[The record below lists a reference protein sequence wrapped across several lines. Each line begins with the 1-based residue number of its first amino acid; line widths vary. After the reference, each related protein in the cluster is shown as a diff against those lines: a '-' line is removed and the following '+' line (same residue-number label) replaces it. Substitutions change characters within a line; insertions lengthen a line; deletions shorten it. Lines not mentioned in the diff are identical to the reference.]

1 VNAYLDSNNY
11 KSRQQSRVVLE
22 TDLSFSTHVTKS
34 AYYHLKHIRIRRY
47 VPSQDVEKRVHGF
60 ITSRVDYC
68 NVLLPKKSVRQ
79 LQLIR
84 TRTSEHITPG
94 PYTGFQLHLLVYKSL
109 KGLGPKHIADI
120 NLTGSSPSETPSVH
134 TKQGESAFSF
144 QKRSDVR
151 KHYAVHKRKNDMQCI
166 VGTNIPQ
173 RLKTHIFLSSLVLLK

>member
-1 VNAYLDSNNY
+1 VNAYLDSKTTNQGNNLG
-11 KSRQQSRVVLE
+11 VVLE

-60 ITSRVDYC
+60 ITSKVDYC

-79 LQLIR
+79 LQLIRTR

-109 KGLGPKHIADI
+109 NGLGPKHIADI
-120 NLTGSSPSETPSVH
+120 NLTGSSPLETPSVH
-134 TKQGESAFSF
+134 TKQGESVFSF

-151 KHYAVHKRKNDMQCI
+151 KHYAVHKIKNDMQCI

-173 RLKTHIFLSSLVLLK
+173 RLKTHIF